1 MHLTRRPH
9 RRTLTAIVT
18 CLTAGLVALTHPGAA
33 PATSPPAPTAGAGL
47 VIAVSPQPGQWG
59 HCVLTTAGH
68 DSAGTPLAL
77 TAGHCAR
84 LGSSVKTA
92 DRSTTLGTVIARG
105 TFPGEGVFVT
115 NVLDYALIRLRPVVR
130 IGPVP
135 GSPIVATRVGVPRNG
150 EIACKYG
157 QGIIFPCER
166 CGVIGRITPV
176 EFDAFAW
183 SIFGD
188 SGGPVYTTPHTV
200 VGIVSRPAAVPFASS
215 SIMTRV
221 DAAVAD
227 ARKRGVL
234 RGTFTPEA

>member
-1 MHLTRRPH
+1 MTFL
-9 RRTLTAIVT
+9 A
-18 CLTAGLVALTHPGAA
+18 AGLVALTHPGVAS
-33 PATSPPAPTAGAGL
+33 ATSPPAPSVGAGL

-59 HCVLTTAGH
+59 HCVLTAAGH
-68 DSAGTPLAL
+68 DSTGTRLAL

-84 LGSSVKTA
+84 LGSNVKTA
-92 DRSTTLGTVIARG
+92 DRSTDLGTVIARG

-115 NVLDYALIRLRPVVR
+115 NVLDYALIRLRPGVR

-135 GSPIVATRVGVPRNG
+135 GSPIVATRIGIPRTG

-157 QGIIFPCER
+157 QGVLFPGER

-200 VGIVSRPAAVPFASS
+200 IGIVSRPAAVPFASS

-234 RGTFTPEA
+234 RGAFTPQA